1 MTVTCTICN
10 ADNPD
15 SAEFC
20 EECGIELGD
29 YLGAEVATAS
39 AQEAAPP
46 ATPPAVPPVTPP
58 TAPPPVEPA
67 VPMEPEPVAD
77 AGDQVGGGTFAESVT
92 AAVPSASLT
101 LISMGQATDTVIPL
115 QSSPLSLGKF
125 DPALGPIDIDLSNLP
140 GSEGLSRRHSEL
152 FYDNGWTVRDL
163 GSTNGVFVR
172 RSQEPKF
179 QPRLQGPMKLEDG
192 DEVAFGN
199 LRFVFRLS

>member
-1 MTVTCTICN
+1 MTITCTICN
-10 ADNPD
+10 AVNPD

-20 EECGIELGD
+20 EECGIELRD
-29 YLGAEVATAS
+29 YLGAGVETAP
-39 AQEAAPP
+39 AQEAEPLAAPP
-46 ATPPAVPPVTPP
+46 AE
-58 TAPPPVEPA
+58 PPPVEQAAPIA
-67 VPMEPEPVAD
+67 PEPVMAAD
-77 AGDQVGGGTFAESVT
+77 DQVGGGTFVEPAT
-92 AAVPSASLT
+92 AAIPPATLT
-101 LISMGQATDTVIPL
+101 LISMGQSTDTVIPL
-115 QSSPLSLGKF
+115 QSSPLLLGKF

-172 RSQEPKF
+172 RSQDSKF

-199 LRFVFRLS
+199 LRFAFRLS

>member
-1 MTVTCTICN
+1 MTIACTICN

-20 EECGIELGD
+20 EECGIELD
-29 YLGAEVATAS
+29 DSGAEVATAPVQETAPS
-39 AQEAAPP
+39 AMPPAAPSPVASAVPTEPKPVAAADDQDDGGTIVDSATVAVPP
-46 ATPPAVPPVTPP
+46 AT
-58 TAPPPVEPA
+58 
-67 VPMEPEPVAD
+67 
-77 AGDQVGGGTFAESVT
+77 
-92 AAVPSASLT
+92 LT
-101 LISMGQATDTVIPL
+101 LISMGQSTDTVIPL
-115 QSSPLSLGKF
+115 QSSPLLLGKF
-125 DPALGPIDIDLSNLP
+125 DPVLGPIDIDLSDLP

-199 LRFVFRLS
+199 LRFAFRLS